1 MREET
6 RQVIDALTSDRTVDR
21 IIGGNLYP
29 DEPPGEGGI
38 PCVTY
43 QGSQSPVLGADN
55 LPAIWRITFDM
66 ECYQAKSA
74 WELAEA
80 VVVAMRA
87 AGYVSTFMGD
97 TGVAG
102 AVHQVSLRFVK
113 LKEV

>member
-1 MREET
+1 M
-6 RQVIDALTSDRTVDR
+6 IDALMSHRTVDR

-55 LPAIWRITFDM
+55 LPVIWQITFDM

-80 VVVAMRA
+80 VIAAMKE
-87 AGYVSTFMGD
+87 AGYLCTFMGD
-97 TGVAG
+97 AGVFG
-102 AVHQVSLRFVK
+102 AVHQVSLKFIK